1 MNMIKWMYANRFGEL
16 QHGQAEIVEALVQIA
31 EQLDRLATL
40 QDNIQSQKESRETWA
55 IKDD

>member
-1 MNMIKWMYANRFGEL
+1 MIKWMYANRFGEL